1 MRFAREE
8 DSQEIYEL
16 YQKNR
21 KFFPN
26 ITIGH
31 ISNRIKKESAYT
43 LKEWSL
49 FLGYIRKQ
57 FKLVTILN
65 PRCLIVFS
73 TK

>member
-31 ISNRIKKESAYT
+31 ITNRIKKESVYT

-57 FKLVTILN
+57 FKLGTILN

>member
-43 LKEWSL
+43 PKEWSL

-57 FKLVTILN
+57 FKLGTILN

>member
-57 FKLVTILN
+57 FKLGTILN